1 MLIFYRLFLSQWN
14 MNVASVDLYIVIKG
28 FYLVIIQYDG
38 VKCIHLRTINIFAR
52 IAPTFLGA
60 APGSSQR
67 ITAYLRA
74 ITQANGHTHARM
86 HTKVLRAT

>member
-1 MLIFYRLFLSQWN
+1 MDF
-14 MNVASVDLYIVIKG
+14 ASVDLYIVIKG
-28 FYLVIIQYDG
+28 FYPVIIQYDG
-38 VKCIHLRTINIFAR
+38 VKCTHSKTINIFAR

-74 ITQANGHTHARM
+74 ITQATNGHARM
-86 HTKVLRAT
+86 HARAHKSATRVV